1 MLFCVVALACTE
13 IVVSWYLRQH
23 TLVDDAQVPEKF
35 DAFNFSLKKAE
46 LQAAAFSDTLAH
58 I

>member
-1 MLFCVVALACTE
+1 MALACTE